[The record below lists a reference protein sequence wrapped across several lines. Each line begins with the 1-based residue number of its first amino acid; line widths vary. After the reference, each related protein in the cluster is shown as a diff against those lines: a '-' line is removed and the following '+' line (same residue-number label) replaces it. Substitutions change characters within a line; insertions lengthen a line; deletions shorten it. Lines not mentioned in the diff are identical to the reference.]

1 MSKLFD
7 RPIMIQKINEV
18 TEEWEDVFEKPI
30 HASINKAK
38 SDSEYLGGGAVQGK
52 RSLIFEMRY
61 FKDLEDISFNLQYYR
76 IVYHGVPYDIK
87 DYDDFMLKH
96 KTVKLLGVSY

>member
-1 MSKLFD
+1 MAKVFD
-7 RPIMIQKINEV
+7 RPVTIQKLNSK
-18 TEEWEDVFEKPI
+18 TKKWEDAFKV

-38 SDSEYLGGGAVQGK
+38 ADNEYLSAGAIQAK
-52 RSLIFEMRY
+52 RNLTFEVRY
-61 FKDLEDISFNLQYYR
+61 FADLEDISLNLQTYRILYLGVPFNL
-76 IVYHGVPYDIK
+76 V

>member
-1 MSKLFD
+1 MAKVFD
-7 RPIMIQKINEV
+7 RPITIQKLNSKKKK
-18 TEEWEDVFEKPI
+18 WEDAYKV

-38 SDSEYLGGGAVQGK
+38 SDNEYLSAGAIQAK
-52 RSLIFEMRY
+52 RNLTFEVRY
-61 FKDLEDISFNLQYYR
+61 FADLEDISLNLQTYR
-76 IVYHGVPYDIK
+76 ILYRDVPYNLT